1 MELELFSLV
10 EILREY
16 RTMLLGFPVVVHTDH
31 KNLIYPTENS
41 LRVKR
46 WKLLLSEYRL
56 SMHYIKGAKNVGA
69 DAFSRM
75 RFDNLET
82 KSKLQLAEEV
92 CRTTDEPD
100 CVMHGPVLREHQE
113 KDAMIQKIKT
123 SCLKGNNNPDYQLL
137 PVLGCTLVAY
147 QKRVIVPDSLRDD
160 LINWYHLSLSHPGS
174 ERQYKTMRQV
184 LYWPG
189 MEADINKETKN
200 CLVCKKAR
208 VHGGKQDYGLLPPRT
223 LKTVNPFDSVH
234 ADLIGSYEDGY
245 YGITM
250 VDHATR
256 WLEVGIQPD
265 KVL

>member
-1 MELELFSLV
+1 
-10 EILREY
+10 
-16 RTMLLGFPVVVHTDH
+16 MLLGFPVVVHTDH
-31 KNLIYPTENS
+31 KNLLHPTETS
-41 LRVKR
+41 LIVKR

-56 SMHYIKGAKNVGA
+56 SMHYIKGAKGVGA

-75 RFDNLET
+75 RFNNLET
-82 KSKLQLAEEV
+82 KFKLQLAEEV
-92 CRTTDEPD
+92 CSTTDEPD
-100 CVMHGPVLREHQE
+100 CVMHGPVLRELQE
-113 KDAMIQKIKT
+113 KDAMIQKIKN
-123 SCLKGNNNPDYQLL
+123 SCLKGNNNPDYQLIPL
-137 PVLGCTLVAY
+137 LGCTLVAY
-147 QKRVIVPDSLRDD
+147 QKLVIVPDSLRNY

-189 MEADINKETKN
+189 LEAAINKETKN
-200 CLVCKKAR
+200 CLVCKKAK

-234 ADLIGSYEDGY
+234 VDLIGPYEVEF

-250 VDHATR
+250 VDYATR

>member
-147 QKRVIVPDSLRDD
+147 QKAR
-160 LINWYHLSLSHPGS
+160 HCA
-174 ERQYKTMRQV
+174 RQ
-184 LYWPG
+184 P
-189 MEADINKETKN
+189 
-200 CLVCKKAR
+200 AR
-208 VHGGKQDYGLLPPRT
+208 
-223 LKTVNPFDSVH
+223 
-234 ADLIGSYEDGY
+234 
-245 YGITM
+245 
-250 VDHATR
+250 
-256 WLEVGIQPD
+256 
-265 KVL
+265 